1 MVNEEDSI
9 DSYDFCFV
17 DGLARR
23 PITQFARSLIFMSAF
38 F

>member
-1 MVNEEDSI
+1 MVNVDDSI

-17 DGLARR
+17 DGSARR
-23 PITQFARSLIFMSAF
+23 PITHFARSLIFTSAF